1 MRKVLSVMLLVVL
14 CLGCLYPAA
23 AEEEAVDVVA
33 ILVSATSTVT
43 SDCAAGMQA
52 YADENNVNLTVMYY
66 ENNISTYITMIENA
80 VASGADAIIVQ
91 NTSTEDAIDALTAAA
106 AKEDLVVCCYDVEV
120 PIDYDYCFTADN
132 YQLGRAVGEMAA
144 DWANEVLVAN
154 GKDVICGI
162 GDYSVS
168 PIAHAR
174 YEGICDALTEG
185 CPEAQIVM
193 TAEMAFPLDG
203 IEAGENFLQAY
214 PDMNV
219 VCGINDQSVCG
230 VYETFIAAGKKD
242 DTVGMFSID
251 GIAEALYNIY
261 KQDIYGGCVDQDQA
275 TVGMQMVQYCTEL
288 VRGTEGAAEREK
300 VQYFPRIRV
309 TAENVE
315 AYMDK
320 FQDLI
325 K

>member
-1 MRKVLSVMLLVVL
+1 MKKLLSLMLLVALSL
-14 CLGCLYPAA
+14 CCANFA
-23 AEEEAVDVVA
+23 CAEEPVDVVA
-33 ILVSATSTVT
+33 VLVSATSTVT
-43 SDCAAGMQA
+43 SDCAAGMKE
-52 YADENNVNLTVMYY
+52 YADANNVNLTVMYY

-91 NTSTEDAIDALTAAA
+91 NTSSEDALDALTAAA
-106 AKEDLVVCCYDVEV
+106 AKEGLIVCCYDVEV
-120 PIDYDYCFTADN
+120 PIEYDYCFTADN
-132 YQLGRAVGEMAA
+132 YELGRAVGEMAA
-144 DWANEVLVAN
+144 DWANANLVAN
-154 GKDVICGI
+154 GKNVICGI

-174 YEGICDALTEG
+174 FEGICDALKEG
-185 CPEAQIVM
+185 CPEAEIAI

-203 IEAGENFLQAY
+203 IEAGENFLQAH
-214 PDMNV
+214 PDMNI

-242 DTVGMFSID
+242 ELIGMFSID

-261 KQDIYGGCVDQDQA
+261 KGDIYGGCVDQDQV
-275 TVGMQMVQYCTEL
+275 TVGKQMVQYCAEL
-288 VRGTEGAAEREK
+288 LRGAEGAAAREK
-300 VQYFPRIRV
+300 IQYFPRVKV
-309 TAENVE
+309 TAENVNDYH
-315 AYMDK
+315 AK